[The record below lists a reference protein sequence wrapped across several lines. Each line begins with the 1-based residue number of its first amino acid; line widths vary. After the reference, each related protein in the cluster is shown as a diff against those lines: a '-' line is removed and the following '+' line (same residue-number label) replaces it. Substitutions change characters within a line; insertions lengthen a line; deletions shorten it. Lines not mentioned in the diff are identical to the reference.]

1 MVKHLLRTDLIGDNE
16 VFSRQTTPDFL
27 FQVTT
32 PCPWTKLYRKEFVIK
47 KNLHYQNL
55 KYSND
60 VFFVLASL
68 AVAEKI
74 TYVDDILVHYRVNQ
88 TKNLQSLKKDD
99 PTLFFKA
106 YEEIYDLLHKENI
119 YSDLEKSFITSVLS
133 GCVYNIDTVNTQEA
147 KTKVI

>member
-1 MVKHLLRTDLIGDNE
+1 M
-16 VFSRQTTPDFL
+16 
-27 FQVTT
+27 
-32 PCPWTKLYRKEFVIK
+32 
-47 KNLHYQNL
+47 HYQNL

-106 YEEIYDLLHKENI
+106 YEEIYDLLNKENI
-119 YSDLEKSFITSVLS
+119 YSDLEKKLHYDCFVW
-133 GCVYNIDTVNTQEA
+133 CVYNIDTVNTQEA
-147 KTKVI
+147 KTKI

>member
-1 MVKHLLRTDLIGDNE
+1 M
-16 VFSRQTTPDFL
+16 
-27 FQVTT
+27 
-32 PCPWTKLYRKEFVIK
+32 
-47 KNLHYQNL
+47 HYQNL

-106 YEEIYDLLHKENI
+106 YEEIDILKLKSIIIKIIIHI
-119 YSDLEKSFITSVLS
+119 Y
-133 GCVYNIDTVNTQEA
+133 
-147 KTKVI
+147 